1 MLAVSDGS
9 TPPSTAAGRWDR
21 LRRAL
26 GERQSQRLFEE
37 VTRDGG
43 VVSGR
48 RRARFSLSL
57 LTACALAL
65 LVHGLALC
73 AGVLGLM
80 LLARPW
86 SNLFVPLGG
95 VVLLLLCVAA
105 RPRPSEEPERLLER
119 ERFPALHKL
128 SDRVAA
134 ALGLAPLD
142 GIGVSADFN
151 ANYRMSGW
159 RRRRHMELGSPL
171 MAVLSADEL
180 TAIIAHEISHGANG
194 DPLRVQFLGQ
204 AIDTLAA
211 WGQAARP
218 LSIGNLG
225 RGTAGGPLVSL
236 LGLPF
241 ELAML
246 GLSEL
251 LFAWAGVMLWLVMRE
266 SQRSE
271 YLADLLAATVVGSAT
286 LSSALEK
293 LYLSDVV
300 AAALRV
306 HALVTPHDAVDDRI
320 ADAVR
325 SVDATDLEARRA
337 ASRRESWQADAS
349 HPPTAMRVDHL
360 ARRGALTPMVTV
372 SDAERAALA
381 EETTRL
387 LALTRNTLVAR
398 HLALIYG

>member
-1 MLAVSDGS
+1 MRVAFDRSLSPSAVS
-9 TPPSTAAGRWDR
+9 ARWAR
-21 LRRAL
+21 LSRAL

-37 VTRDGG
+37 VARDGLALA
-43 VVSGR
+43 R
-48 RRARFSLSL
+48 RRRPKLSL
-57 LTACALAL
+57 PLLAACVLAS

-80 LLARPW
+80 MLARPW

-95 VVLLLLCVAA
+95 VMLLLLCVAA
-105 RPRPSEEPERLLER
+105 RPRLTEAPDRLLER
-119 ERFPALHKL
+119 ERFPTLHAL

-134 ALGLAPLD
+134 ALNLAPLD

-151 ANYRMSGW
+151 AHYRRSGW
-159 RRRRHMELGSPL
+159 RGRRHMELGSPL

-180 TAIIAHEISHGANG
+180 AAIIAHEISHGANG
-194 DPLRVQFLGQ
+194 DPLRLQFLEQ
-204 AIDTLAA
+204 AINTLAA
-211 WGQAARP
+211 WGQAMRP

-225 RGTAGGPLVSL
+225 RGTACGPFVSL

-246 GLSEL
+246 ALSEL
-251 LFAWAGVMLWLVMRE
+251 LFAWARVMLRLVMRE

-293 LYLSDVV
+293 SYLREVV
-300 AAALRV
+300 DAALRT
-306 HALVTPHDAVDDRI
+306 HALTTPHDAVDDRI
-320 ADAVR
+320 ADAAR
-325 SVDATDLEARRA
+325 SIGPADLEDRRA
-337 ASRRESWQADAS
+337 ASRRESWRADET

-360 ARRGALTPMVTV
+360 ARHSTLTAMVTV

-381 EETTRL
+381 EETARL

-398 HLALIYG
+398 HLEVIHG